1 MAEALDAGYWRDLAN
16 QCPRRARSIGK
27 GTPCRLAVPPCLPTK
42 APQPPTGDAWLY
54 RFRMVAREDGARVK
68 LYSRPGRDLTYRF
81 TLIIEA
87 LVRLRSRSCI
97 IEGEAVCC
105 GD

>member
-1 MAEALDAGYWRDLAN
+1 
-16 QCPRRARSIGK
+16 
-27 GTPCRLAVPPCLPTK
+27 
-42 APQPPTGDAWLY
+42 
-54 RFRMVAREDGARVK
+54 MVAREDGARVK